1 MFLEIKSVK
10 EFMET
15 PLDKIALETEIK
27 LANGNLKYELQ
38 DISAHTVGF
47 LESRTH
53 YGKEFEK
60 AYDELL
66 KFVKQ
71 FKKLGVDINKEPESE
86 NEKVLIRLT
95 ELNYAI
101 AW

>member
-27 LANGNLKYELQ
+27 LADGNLKYELQ
-38 DISAHTVGF
+38 DISTHTFEF

-60 AYDELL
+60 AYGELL

-86 NEKVLIRLT
+86 SEKVLIRLI
-95 ELNYAI
+95 ELNHVI

>member
-1 MFLEIKSVK
+1 MFLEIKSVM

-27 LANGNLKYELQ
+27 LTNGNLKYDLR
-38 DISAHTVGF
+38 DISVHTFEF

-66 KFVKQ
+66 RFVKQ
-71 FKKLGVDINKEPESE
+71 FKKLCVDINKEPENES
-86 NEKVLIRLT
+86 EKVLIRLV

>member
-1 MFLEIKSVK
+1 MFLEIKSAK
-10 EFMET
+10 EFIKT

-27 LANGNLKYELQ
+27 LANGNLKYELK
-38 DISAHTVGF
+38 DISVHTFEF
-47 LESRTH
+47 LESRMH

-71 FKKLGVDINKEPESE
+71 FKKFGVDINKEPENES
-86 NEKVLIRLT
+86 EKVLIRLT